1 MLDVT
6 AMTEIAAEP
15 ATVSAYAFE
24 PTNDP
29 RWIGG
34 ISEAHLQTPRPIGRG
49 TRVQR
54 LAKFLGRTI
63 DYVLE
68 VTSFEP
74 ERTMVMESVKGPFPM
89 RVTYRFEPAGT
100 GLTKASIRVEGTASK
115 YYGIADWLM
124 APMVRRNIRGDLK
137 RLKTIVESQSR

>member
-1 MLDVT
+1 MAIDVT
-6 AMTEIAAEP
+6 ATTEIDRP
-15 ATVSAYAFE
+15 ADTVAAYAFE

-29 RWIGG
+29 TWIGG
-34 ISEAHLQTPRPIGRG
+34 ISEATLLTPRPIAHG

-74 ERTMVMESVKGPFPM
+74 TRAMVMDSVKGPFPM
-89 RVTYRFEPAGT
+89 RVTYRFEPVGT
-100 GLTKASIRVEGTASK
+100 SRTQASIRVEGTASQH
-115 YYGIADWLM
+115 YRLADWLM
-124 APMVRRNIRGDLK
+124 APMVRRNIRGDLE
-137 RLKTIVESQSR
+137 RLKTILEK